1 MKTLKYV
8 NPEMRATL
16 GFPFQNGRFVKPDRA
31 GAVMS
36 PSAVWRRCSSGDR
49 ISSRR
54 EAARCFRR
62 TLGRWMKRNSY
73 ILKTISQ
80 CIEIKN
86 SEV

>member
-1 MKTLKYV
+1 
-8 NPEMRATL
+8 
-16 GFPFQNGRFVKPDRA
+16 
-31 GAVMS
+31 MS

-80 CIEIKN
+80 SIEIKN